1 MLTHPHAGLPEPVLA
16 RLRAHFP
23 VLQQQVNGHPLIYLD
38 NAATTQKPT
47 AVLEVLDEYY
57 RCSNA
62 NVHRAS
68 HALSSR
74 ATAAFEDARECV
86 RRFVNAA
93 HSEEIIWTKG
103 ATEAIN
109 LVAFSFGELLSSGDE
124 IVLTTMEH
132 HANIVPWQQLARRRG
147 LILRVLPVTAT
158 GELDLGELDGLIN
171 PRTRLVALCHVSNAL
186 GTVNPLPQVISAA
199 RSVGARVLV
208 DGAQA
213 VSHFGVDVQALDCD
227 FYLFSGHKMFAPT
240 GIGVL
245 YGKRELLEQM
255 PVWQTGGEMIR
266 RVSFTETEF
275 NDLPFKFE
283 PGTPHISGAIA
294 LAAAI
299 RFLEQQD
306 RASLQRH
313 EQALLG
319 YARARLGEFPGI
331 KLVGTAADAAG
342 VVSFLMPEHHIH
354 DVAMLLDMQGIAIRA
369 GHHCAM
375 PLMQHLGLSGTLRAS
390 FSFYNSFAEVDALIG
405 ALHKIEEFL

>member
-1 MLTHPHAGLPEPVLA
+1 LIPPQGVLPDHILC
-16 RLRAHFP
+16 RLRDQFP
-23 VLQQQVNGHPLIYLD
+23 VLQQQVNDHPLIYLD

-47 AVLEVLDEYY
+47 AVLEALNQYY
-57 RCSNA
+57 QRSNA

-68 HALSSR
+68 HALSAR

-86 RRFVNAA
+86 RRFINAA

-103 ATEAIN
+103 TTEAIN
-109 LVAFSFGELLSSGDE
+109 LVAFSFGELLMSGDE
-124 IVLTTMEH
+124 IVLTTLEH

-147 LILRVLPVTAT
+147 LILRVLPITAG
-158 GELDLGELDGLIN
+158 GELDLSDLEEIIN
-171 PRTRLVALCHVSNAL
+171 PNTRLVALSHVSNAL
-186 GTVNPLPQVISAA
+186 GSINPLTEVIAAA
-199 RSVGARVLV
+199 RKVDARVLV

-213 VSHFGVDVQALDCD
+213 VSHFGIDVQALDCD
-227 FYLFSGHKMFAPT
+227 FYVFSGHKMFAPT

-266 RVSFTETEF
+266 HVSFSGTEF

-306 RASLQRH
+306 RAALQRH
-313 EQALLG
+313 EQALLS
-319 YARARLGEFPGI
+319 YARQRLGEFPGI
-331 KLVGTAADAAG
+331 RLVGSASEAAG

-390 FSFYNSFAEVDALIG
+390 FSIYNSLAEVDALLG
-405 ALHKIEEFL
+405 ALQKIEEFL